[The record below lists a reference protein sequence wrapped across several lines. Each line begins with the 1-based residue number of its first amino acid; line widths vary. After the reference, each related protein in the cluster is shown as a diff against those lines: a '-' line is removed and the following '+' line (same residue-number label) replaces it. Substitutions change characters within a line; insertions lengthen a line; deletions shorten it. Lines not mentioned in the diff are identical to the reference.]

1 MTTNP
6 DTLPD
11 KISSVAASRLPTT
24 RVMKIIRRIHMFTGL
39 FMLPWVLVY
48 GISALSFN
56 HGSWFY
62 PANPKSATP
71 HDIRQLPRSFWDDAT
86 VKSVASAHSLAE
98 NILADIN
105 QQAATGGQEQWRL
118 VPDKKPRFSENLV
131 SSGTKGKDR
140 VEMRVNLNAH
150 NGTLEL
156 FSPKKISP
164 SEPNGK
170 DSAPANQTRR
180 FNSVTTPV
188 LDDLWLAALE
198 SKINQTLNS
207 TNTAPASLR
216 VIKVPEFIF
225 TAEAEGRRWNIHCDL
240 ATGEVFAR
248 PANLEWNWLASTTW
262 FMARLHV
269 SRGYPSDGSLTIRW
283 WWALIVDAMAF
294 IMLLWGVSGAAMWWQ
309 MKGQRKWGF
318 ATLALCGLT
327 GWLIWSGMKHA
338 MQ

>member
-1 MTTNP
+1 MTANP
-6 DTLPD
+6 DALPD
-11 KISSVAASRLPTT
+11 KTSSVAAPRLPTT

-86 VKSVASAHSLAE
+86 VKSVASAHSLAK
-98 NILADIN
+98 NILAAIN
-105 QQAATGGQEQWRL
+105 RQSATDGQEQWRL

-140 VEMRVNLNAH
+140 LEMRVNLNAH

-156 FSPKKISP
+156 ISPKKISP
-164 SEPNGK
+164 SDPNENG
-170 DSAPANQTRR
+170 SARTNQTRSFR
-180 FNSVTTPV
+180 SVHAPV
-188 LDDLWLAALE
+188 LDDLWLDALE
-198 SKINQTLNS
+198 STIDQTLNS
-207 TNTAPASLR
+207 TNTEPASLR

-225 TAEAEGRRWNIHCDL
+225 TAEGEGRRWNIHCDL
-240 ATGEVFAR
+240 ATGEVVAR
-248 PANLEWNWLASTTW
+248 PASQEWNLLASTTW

-269 SRGYPSDGSLTIRW
+269 SRGYPGDGSLTIRW

-294 IMLLWGVSGAAMWWQ
+294 IMLLWGISGVAMWWQ

-318 ATLALCGLT
+318 LTLAFCGLAS
-327 GWLIWSGMKHA
+327 WLIWTGMKQA